1 MTKRRSQSQ
10 DEAQT
15 DSNIEVSEQG
25 EPAPVQ
31 AAIDPVEEVSPPAGI
46 ELKREQE
53 QPPLN
58 QLSKE
63 QIEASI
69 KEKLSRRTDEQASDP
84 FVPQTQ
90 LENEVKELAKN
101 QGFQLTRGTE
111 VGARLLARSL
121 RNR

>member
-10 DEAQT
+10 DEAQIE
-15 DSNIEVSEQG
+15 SNIEVSEQG
-25 EPAPVQ
+25 EPALIE
-31 AAIDPVEEVSPPAGI
+31 AAIEPVEEVSPPAAI

-69 KEKLSRRTDEQASDP
+69 NEKLSRRTDEQVSDP

-101 QGFQLTRGTE
+101 QGFPLTRGTE

-121 RNR
+121 RNK